1 MIKDFLLLYVNYI
14 LTITIKNSVDQW
26 LSISCVVLK
35 HPKVKNLEA
44 KSYKVKSPTQY
55 FNLMWLNLEV

>member
-26 LSISCVVLK
+26 LSKSCVVLK
-35 HPKVKNLEA
+35 LPKVKILEA
-44 KSYKVKSPTQY
+44 TSC
-55 FNLMWLNLEV
+55 NLEV